1 MAQELGVIAFVVDAD
16 GDEPVCFNC
25 DGYGAVDCEC
35 PGEPHSDHVCPECAG
50 KINATPIASLEQV
63 ATSVPLLDTRDET
76 DRVLFAVASLDAV
89 ERRIAFDAPVDAF
102 VVLDVL
108 RQMDEAVLERLFP
121 PRQAA

>member
-1 MAQELGVIAFVVDAD
+1 MAQELAVIAFVVDAD
-16 GDEPVCFNC
+16 GDEPLCSTC
-25 DGYGAVDCEC
+25 DGYGVLECEC
-35 PGEPHSDHVCPECAG
+35 TNEPHEDHVCPECAG

-63 ATSVPLLDTRDET
+63 ATSVPLLDRRDAT
-76 DRVLFAVASLDAV
+76 DRILFAVASLEDV
-89 ERRIAFDAPVDAF
+89 ERRIAFDASVDAF